1 MITAPGNDAKCSPLE
16 SDEKMNQKN
25 FEVKKSWQLVE
36 LHGLWW
42 AYKGDMPSAEAFR
55 THGRP
60 YHLPIVGPYPSR
72 KAAEALL
79 RRDGR
84 RVEDQSSRA

>member
-1 MITAPGNDAKCSPLE
+1 MPSSK
-16 SDEKMNQKN
+16 
-25 FEVKKSWQLVE
+25 FEANKTWQLVE
-36 LHGLWW
+36 QHGLWW
-42 AYKGDMPSAEAFR
+42 AYQGNMPPPEAFR

-60 YHLPIVGPYPSR
+60 YHLPILGPYPSR

-84 RVEDQSSRA
+84 RVENQSSNA

>member
-1 MITAPGNDAKCSPLE
+1 MNRQNPE
-16 SDEKMNQKN
+16 EKRN
-25 FEVKKSWQLVE
+25 WQLVE

-42 AYKGDMPSAEAFR
+42 AYQGEMPSPEAFQ

-84 RVEDQSSRA
+84 RVDQSSRA